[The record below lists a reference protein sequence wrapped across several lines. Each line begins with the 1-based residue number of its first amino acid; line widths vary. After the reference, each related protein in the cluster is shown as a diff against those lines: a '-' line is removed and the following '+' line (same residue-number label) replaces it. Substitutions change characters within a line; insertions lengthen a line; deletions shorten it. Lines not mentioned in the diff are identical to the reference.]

1 MDPDPARPQ
10 AAPLRLAPNDLPL
23 VAVINAGGTISM
35 SVGGVPG
42 QGVQALLALHAPDLQ
57 ARLRV
62 LPAELFERPPDSSNV
77 ADHEWA
83 ALRDKLRR
91 IVQND
96 DLVGVVITHGTDT
109 MQFTATLM
117 AWELGPALRVP
128 VVFTGAHAPP
138 DDPRSDAAQN
148 LIDSLA
154 VAAGVCGPP
163 EAPLPPGVYALIG
176 GELHLASRLSKVGTA
191 PDAEGRYFHS
201 SPEPVGRLHR
211 DKRGA
216 ATLRLG
222 HELLS
227 FIQGRGGA
235 RAADW
240 PQRTGPYGAAELLV
254 LDPFT
259 PLGALRDAAERVR
272 AAGPSGLVI
281 QGNFLNNK
289 MFQCFAD
296 ELRALGAAGHPV
308 LLGARE
314 AFDGVVAGGPPP
326 PGLGLLHKSLSHQ
339 TARLKLSWL
348 LGCGLSAAG
357 VLAAMEQSFVGEH
370 YETLRLPQWI
380 RYETWPEQRPGR
392 GLVVAWP
399 GLPPQVVAD
408 AAARAQAGAGA
419 GRATLTLYGFGHGH
433 LPGPNLG
440 LAALATGPLA
450 ARWGAPLAAA
460 LAPAA
465 VDAAVA
471 AAGGPRAEAEAIA
484 GLLGAAVVELGLCG
498 ALEARYALDLRLL
511 RTALADARAAA
522 ARAEQAAALAGALRA
537 ALPGALA
544 AAPGLKR
551 PDALV
556 DELLRVALDKARFST
571 PVEQGPPEDP
581 WGALL
586 GAAPALVGRRLLRDA
601 VVEAHPMCAAVG
613 GAVERGV
620 ELRVRTTAPR
630 GQTDN
635 RAYEA
640 GRLLRVLGVHS
651 EAAPGWDLRL
661 IRPAG

>member
-1 MDPDPARPQ
+1 MGAASAQ
-10 AAPLRLAPNDLPL
+10 AAPLRCAANDLPL

-42 QGVQALLALHAPDLQ
+42 QGVQVLLAAHAPDLQ

-62 LPAELFERPPDSSNV
+62 LPVELFARPPDSSNV
-77 ADHEWA
+77 AEAEWG

-91 IVQND
+91 VIEND
-96 DLVGVVITHGTDT
+96 DLVGVVVTHGTDT

-117 AWELGPALRVP
+117 AWELGADLRVP

-138 DDPRSDAAQN
+138 GDPHSDAAQN

-154 VAAGVCGPP
+154 VAAGVCAPP

-222 HELLS
+222 HELLA

-235 RAADW
+235 QGVAW
-240 PQRTGPYGAAELLV
+240 PRRVGPYGVAELLV

-259 PLGALRDAAERVR
+259 PVGALRDAAARLR
-272 AAGPSGLVI
+272 AQGPSGLVV

-289 MFQCFAD
+289 MFQCLSD
-296 ELRALGAAGHPV
+296 ELRALCAAGHPV

-314 AFDGVVAGGPPP
+314 AFDGLSAGGPAPV
-326 PGLGLLHKSLSHQ
+326 GLGLLHKSLSHQ
-339 TARLKLSWL
+339 SARLKLSWL
-348 LGCGLSAAG
+348 LGCGLPLEG
-357 VLAAMEQSFVGEH
+357 VLAAMAQSFVGEH

-380 RYETWPEQRPGR
+380 RYETFPEQRPGR

-408 AAARAQAGAGA
+408 AAARAQAGAGV
-419 GRATLTLYGFGHGH
+419 GRASLTVVGFGHGH
-433 LPGPNLG
+433 LPGPNQG
-440 LAALATGPLA
+440 LAELARGPLA
-450 ARWGAPLAAA
+450 ARWGQALADAI
-460 LAPAA
+460 APAA
-465 VDAAVA
+465 LDAAVA
-471 AAGGPRAEAEAIA
+471 EAGGGRAEAEAIA
-484 GLLGAAVVELGLCG
+484 ALLGAAIVESGLLD
-498 ALEARYALDLRLL
+498 AIKARYTLDPRLL

-522 ARAEQAAALAGALRA
+522 ARAQQAEALAAALRA
-537 ALPGALA
+537 ALPAALA
-544 AAPGLKR
+544 ATPGLKR
-551 PDALV
+551 PDDLV
-556 DELLRVALDKARFST
+556 NDLLRVALDKARFSA
-571 PVEQGPPEDP
+571 PVEVGPPADP

-586 GAAPALVGRRLLRDA
+586 AAAPA
-601 VVEAHPMCAAVG
+601 MCAAVG

-630 GQTDN
+630 GETDN